1 MQCSWTELTS
11 FSQSDEE
18 DSDDSDDS
26 SDSDDSDSESADE
39 NEAPFAAK
47 KRKAE
52 EAAEN
57 AAKKSK
63 TEDASEEGST
73 LFVGNLSWKVDD
85 DMLYNEFQNCKGITN
100 ARIITSRDDGRPRGF
115 GYVDFDTAENAKAAL
130 EEKHGAYLD
139 GRDMR
144 LDISSGKPKNDPAA
158 RAGDRAK
165 KFNDEMSPESD
176 TLFVGNLSFNV
187 DEETVSGFFSEI
199 AEIKSLRLPTEQ

>member
-1 MQCSWTELTS
+1 MQS
-11 FSQSDEE
+11 SDS

-26 SDSDDSDSESADE
+26 DSSDSDSESE
-39 NEAPFAAK
+39 ETEAPFAAK

-52 EAAEN
+52 EAAAE
-57 AAKKSK
+57 APSKKNK
-63 TEDASEEGST
+63 TEDASSEEGST

-85 DMLYNEFQNCKGITN
+85 DLLYNEFQNCKGITN

-115 GYVDFDTAENAKAAL
+115 GYVDFDSAENAQAAL
-130 EEKHGAYLD
+130 DEKQGGYLD

-176 TLFVGNLSFNV
+176 TLFVGNLSFQV
-187 DEETVSGFFSEI
+187 DEESVSAFFADI
-199 AEIKSLRLPTEQ
+199 AEVKSLRLPTEQ

>member
-1 MQCSWTELTS
+1 MQS
-11 FSQSDEE
+11 
-18 DSDDSDDS
+18 DS
-26 SDSDDSDSESADE
+26 SDSDSSDSSDDSDSESSE
-39 NEAPFAAK
+39 ETEAPFAAK

-52 EAAEN
+52 EAAE
-57 AAKKSK
+57 APAKKTK
-63 TEDASEEGST
+63 TEDASEESST

-100 ARIITSRDDGRPRGF
+100 ARIITNREDGRPRGF

-130 EEKHGAYLD
+130 DEKHGAFLD

-176 TLFVGNLSFNV
+176 TIFVGNLSFNV
-187 DEETVSGFFSEI
+187 DEETVSAFFSEV